1 MKAAAAYAAATQ
13 QSPESRPS
21 AKNDT
26 KVEESPVST
35 PIIQHHVIKVKK

>member
-1 MKAAAAYAAATQ
+1 MKAAATQ
-13 QSPESRPS
+13 QSPDSRPS

-26 KVEESPVST
+26 KVEEEESPVST